1 MLVTR
6 VASIAHK
13 PVAYRDDVASS
24 SPLLQLAGMDADR
37 QRIEAALRAAV
48 TTSDDFLTELA
59 SHLIVAGGKRLRPVM
74 AAAVARTHQNTV
86 SDEVILGGVSVEL
99 VQVGSL
105 YHDDV
110 MDEAEMRRGVTSV
123 NAKWG
128 NLTAILSGDFLLS
141 KASEIAADL
150 GVEVA
155 KLLAQTIGRLCEGQI
170 LELRNT
176 YNPARTVESYV
187 ASINGKTASLF
198 SASARIGA
206 IVAGLSR
213 DRIDAA
219 TAVGDAYGMA
229 FQIVDDILDLT
240 ATDEELGKPA
250 GHYLVEGVYTLPVMF
265 TLANGL
271 AAGDELR
278 SLLGGPIH
286 GAEHQRALDIVRSGP
301 GVAAA
306 IEVARGYAESA
317 AKAAAVLEQGPAAT
331 ALADAAWTLIDSVS
345 TT

>member
-1 MLVTR
+1 M
-6 VASIAHK
+6 
-13 PVAYRDDVASS
+13 DV
-24 SPLLQLAGMDADR
+24 DR
-37 QRIEAALRAAV
+37 QRIELALRSAV
-48 TTSDDFLTELA
+48 TTGDDYLTELA
-59 SHLIVAGGKRLRPVM
+59 SHLILAGGKRLRPVM
-74 AAAVARTHQNTV
+74 AVAVALTEHDHV
-86 SDEVILGGVSVEL
+86 SDDVVLGGVSVEL

-110 MDEAEMRRGVTSV
+110 MDEAEMRRGVSSV

-170 LELRNT
+170 LELRNAF
-176 YNPARTVESYV
+176 NSARTVDSYM

-219 TAVGDAYGMA
+219 TAIGDAFGMA
-229 FQIVDDILDLT
+229 FQIVDDVLDLT

-250 GHYLVEGVYTLPVMF
+250 GHDLVEGVYSLPVLR
-265 TLANGL
+265 TIANGG
-271 AAGDELR
+271 AAGTELA
-278 SLLGGPIH
+278 SLLGGPIE
-286 GAEHQRALDIVRSGP
+286 GDAHQRALEIVRSGP
-301 GVAAA
+301 GVAQALV
-306 IEVARGYAESA
+306 VAREYAETAS
-317 AKAAAVLEQGPAAT
+317 KAAAQLEPSAAT
-331 ALADAAWTLIDSVS
+331 TALSDAAWALIDTVS
-345 TT
+345 SK